1 MITILDFKPND
12 ITVVFEEIESDIID
26 ECYLSYRFDPS
37 NFYLNEI
44 KSKNKY
50 QHD

>member
-1 MITILDFKPND
+1 MITILDFKQND
-12 ITVVFEEIESDIID
+12 IKIIFEEIESDIID
-26 ECYLSYRFDPS
+26 ECYLSYRFAPS

-50 QHD
+50 LND